1 MTELVQLLDKE
12 ALDSATGKAG
22 RATIRVPAAWLAQ
35 GDTID
40 FVVPAL
46 LSCARCEGG
55 GCDRCD
61 RSGGLRLDGDET
73 ARRVRLVLPKRTD
86 PGTFVV
92 RLVRPLDDKGGLEQ
106 LVVEIGTSEVA
117 TAGCTRVETAVAAP
131 AVNRIV
137 LIGVVVLAILA
148 ALVAAVR
155 H

>member
-1 MTELVQLLDKE
+1 MTELVRLLDKE
-12 ALDSATGKAG
+12 ALASATGPTG
-22 RATIRVPAAWLAQ
+22 RASIRVPAAWLAH
-35 GDTID
+35 GDTIE
-40 FVVPAL
+40 FVVPAR

-86 PGTFVV
+86 PSTFVV
-92 RLVRPLDDKGGLEQ
+92 RMVRPLGDEVALEQ
-106 LVVEIGTSEVA
+106 LVVEIGTGEVA
-117 TAGCTRVETAVAAP
+117 TAGCTRVETAMAPP

-137 LIGVVVLAILA
+137 LIGVAVLALLA
-148 ALVAAVR
+148 AIIAAWR